1 MHTSFLFKPEMHT
14 TPFLINGLSF
24 NINFSIESRE
34 DSLNGSLDSD
44 KANSAPSSTSNR
56 TEGYF
61 QMNQP
66 ENMTDSQ
73 KPILDE
79 KDLTIKDLNVNNNSN
94 ADTSTT

>member
-1 MHTSFLFKPEMHT
+1 MK
-14 TPFLINGLSF
+14 FLI
-24 NINFSIESRE
+24 IFSIESHE

-66 ENMTDSQ
+66 ENLSDDQ
-73 KPILDE
+73 KPILPE
-79 KDLTIKDLNVNNNSN
+79 KEKLTLKDLNVNNNSN
-94 ADTSTT
+94 TDTPTNWPTIFVRRILPKTT